1 MANKENTAVELQI
14 KPQVKA
20 PLPAVKLKP
29 APASNNTSELVTHL
43 LLQRYN
49 KFQAWL
55 EQIKNKILALS
66 FVQKISGLKQNF
78 TDYKKK
84 YTDKDRLQAQ
94 TAELKTKALSQTK
107 GLLEKF
113 NKQFQLGDKINK
125 LNDTVGKDALRH
137 LFQNKVQRVIQA
149 KLAQVKEDI
158 QEIQARGQDIL
169 NTSLRN
175 SLDKKKQSK

>member
-1 MANKENTAVELQI
+1 MATTENTAVELQI

-20 PLPAVKLKP
+20 PLPEVRLKP

-43 LLQRYN
+43 LLQRFN
-49 KFQAWL
+49 KLQTWF
-55 EQIKNKILALS
+55 EQIKNKILAVS
-66 FVQKISGLKQNF
+66 FMQKIFKLKQNL

-84 YTDKDRLQAQ
+84 YADKEKLGAQ
-94 TAELKTKALSQTK
+94 TAQLKAQALTQPK

-113 NKQFQLGDKINK
+113 NKQFQFGAKLTKI
-125 LNDTVGKDALRH
+125 NDTVGKDALKH
-137 LFQNKVQRVIQA
+137 LFQNKIQRAVQA

-158 QEIQARGQDIL
+158 QEIQTRGQNIL
-169 NTSLRN
+169 NSSLRN

>member
-20 PLPAVKLKP
+20 PLPEVKLKP

-55 EQIKNKILALS
+55 EQIKNKIFSLS
-66 FVQKISGLKQNF
+66 FMQKTIKLKQNL
-78 TDYKKK
+78 TDYQKK
-84 YTDKDRLQAQ
+84 YTDKDKLQAQ
-94 TAELKTKALSQTK
+94 TAELKTKALNQTK

-113 NKQFQLGDKINK
+113 NKQFQFSAKLTK

-137 LFQNKVQRVIQA
+137 LFQNKVQQVIQA

-158 QEIQARGQDIL
+158 QEIKARGQDIL

-175 SLDKKKQSK
+175 SLNKKKQSK